1 MYCGFQVIEEM
12 CLDADVLFLCQ
23 EDMVGNGQPD
33 LSLPGHSSSLSA
45 GSSQRVAPTVPD
57 SPMVRWWK
65 DVIATRGKA
74 LPLGDMKTI
83 VGRYGMGLD
92 DCVKCVI

>member
-1 MYCGFQVIEEM
+1 MLKNL
-12 CLDADVLFLCQ
+12 CLDVDVLFLSQ

-33 LSLPGHSSSLSA
+33 LSLHGHSRSLSA
-45 GSSQRVAPTVPD
+45 DSSQHVAPEVPD

-83 VGRYGMGLD
+83 VGRYDIGTGQ
-92 DCVKCVI
+92 